1 MDPTSKEFAQRASQ
15 QGGPGINQTDLDKA
29 TPIKCEY
36 TYADLE
42 KGVQLSCNNEV
53 FQPGVELKKLSS
65 LVSPT
70 GQTSVIPVQ
79 IFYCV
84 KCGSRYDLEK
94 LQ

>member
-1 MDPTSKEFAQRASQ
+1 MDPTSKEFAQQAA
-15 QGGPGINQTDLDKA
+15 QGQMNMNVDLDKA

-36 TYADLE
+36 KYTDLE
-42 KGVQLSCNNEV
+42 KGVQLECGNEI

-94 LQ
+94 LK

>member
-1 MDPTSKEFAQRASQ
+1 MDPTSREFAQQASQ
-15 QGGPGINQTDLDKA
+15 GQMGMNVDLDKA
-29 TPIKCEY
+29 TPIHCEY
-36 TYADLE
+36 KYNDLE
-42 KGVQLSCNNEV
+42 KGVIVECGGEI

-94 LQ
+94 LK

>member
-1 MDPTSKEFAQRASQ
+1 MDPTSKEFAQQAA
-15 QGGPGINQTDLDKA
+15 QGQMNMNVDLDKA

-36 TYADLE
+36 KYNDLE
-42 KGVQLSCNNEV
+42 KGVIVECGGEI

-65 LVSPT
+65 LISPT
-70 GQTSVIPVQ
+70 GQTSVVPVQ

-94 LQ
+94 LK

>member
-1 MDPTSKEFAQRASQ
+1 MD
-15 QGGPGINQTDLDKA
+15 DLQKAIDMSKA

-36 TYADLE
+36 KYNDLE
-42 KGVQLSCNNEV
+42 KGIIVECGGEI

-94 LQ
+94 LK

>member
-1 MDPTSKEFAQRASQ
+1 MDPTSKEFAQQAA
-15 QGGPGINQTDLDKA
+15 QGQMNMNVDLDKA

-36 TYADLE
+36 KYTDLE
-42 KGVQLSCNNEV
+42 KGVQLGCGNEI

-94 LQ
+94 LK

>member
-1 MDPTSKEFAQRASQ
+1 MDPTSKEFAQRAAQ
-15 QGGPGINQTDLDKA
+15 QGPGIGQADLDKA

-36 TYADLE
+36 KYSDLE
-42 KGVQLSCNNEV
+42 KGVQLECSNEI

-94 LQ
+94 LK